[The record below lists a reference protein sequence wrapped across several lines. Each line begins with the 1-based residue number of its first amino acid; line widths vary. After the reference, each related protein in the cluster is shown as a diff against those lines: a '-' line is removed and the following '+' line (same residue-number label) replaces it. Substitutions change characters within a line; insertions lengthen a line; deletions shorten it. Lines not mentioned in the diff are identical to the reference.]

1 MWPFAVGKPL
11 IMRFV
16 CAPKDNP
23 EPESNS
29 NNNSNSQSE
38 LTLASF
44 YRLRGPVVVTLSVNK
59 IYKCQPCFSFHS
71 HTAGWRNTVS
81 IHAPAHGKYRLI
93 TLIKTCSRFC
103 LPVVLH
109 AIMNQQMTTSRERE
123 REGHFRRLQSLAT
136 RGGQNALF
144 IRRRVLH
151 NGSNC
156 NNCLLRCV
164 SYCEDDRCQKE
175 KPQTLRLPSGA
186 LGVQLE
192 RVECSKRQVM
202 LIHSRQREKP

>member
-123 REGHFRRLQSLAT
+123 RGPFSSSAKPGNPRRTKCSFHPPSCTAQRLQLQQLSA
-136 RGGQNALF
+136 ALCV
-144 IRRRVLH
+144 VL
-151 NGSNC
+151 
-156 NNCLLRCV
+156 
-164 SYCEDDRCQKE
+164 
-175 KPQTLRLPSGA
+175 
-186 LGVQLE
+186 
-192 RVECSKRQVM
+192 
-202 LIHSRQREKP
+202 

>member
-1 MWPFAVGKPL
+1 
-11 IMRFV
+11 MRFV

-123 REGHFRRLQSLAT
+123 RERASFVVCIAWQPEADKMLFSSAVVYCTTAPTAT
-136 RGGQNALF
+136 IVCCAVCRIVRMTGARKKSPKRCGYRA
-144 IRRRVLH
+144 VH
-151 NGSNC
+151 SAC
-156 NNCLLRCV
+156 N
-164 SYCEDDRCQKE
+164 
-175 KPQTLRLPSGA
+175 
-186 LGVQLE
+186 
-192 RVECSKRQVM
+192 
-202 LIHSRQREKP
+202 